1 MGQDDLKPAGSRYR
15 HEALAVTGRGI
26 VPTDDVRESAAT
38 IDFATLTTRSVCLT
52 ATRSLGFAVTFD
64 AILRKPSHFRK
75 AVVKNDLD
83 HLCDQL
89 GMLGLLAEC
98 AASGCRGLGGLR
110 VSRSLRVIFAL
121 MGRYPRCG
129 RRDTAPVA
137 SRYDQGRRPKIRV
150 IVAIFSYFFFGLA
163 GLKRHLL
170 NRSERRN
177 GRFPS

>member
-1 MGQDDLKPAGSRYR
+1 MKACLRAIHQ
-15 HEALAVTGRGI
+15 
-26 VPTDDVRESAAT
+26 RES
-38 IDFATLTTRSVCLT
+38 DGCWSGSMPRP
-52 ATRSLGFAVTFD
+52 R
-64 AILRKPSHFRK
+64 PSSRDPASFRK

-89 GMLGLLAEC
+89 GMLGLLVEC

-137 SRYDQGRRPKIRV
+137 SRYDQERRPKIRV
-150 IVAIFSYFFFGLA
+150 IVVIFSYFFFGLA
-163 GLKRHLL
+163 ASKRQLL
-170 NRSERRN
+170 NRSEGRN
-177 GRFPS
+177 GRDFLREDDHHARSLEGPVSTSAFEQLST